1 MMREIFDYCL
11 SLLKSRLVP
20 LVLVFVVLVSVLV
33 TRLFSLQII
42 NGESYAANLTESI
55 KKTTSVAATRGR
67 IFDRNGVLLAYNEL
81 AFAVKIS
88 DSGTY
93 PDNDTKNA
101 AINNSINKTL
111 DIIESKGDKFSN
123 DFQITY
129 AGNGLYQYT
138 VSGNSLLRFQRDSYG
153 ASTISDLTDEQKNSS
168 ANDMIN
174 TLCERYGIN
183 QDDYTPEHILEII
196 NLRLSMSANS
206 YNRYISFTIANEV
219 SDETV
224 AAILERSDELVGV
237 TVEQQYIRKYV
248 DSVYCSQILGYTGTI
263 SSSELETLKAQDSSY
278 ENNDVV
284 GKSGIEQ
291 SMEQELSGTKG
302 SRTVYVDTVGRI
314 TEVLDETE
322 PEAGNDVYLTIDV
335 ELQKKIYNAIE
346 DELVSIIM
354 SNLTS
359 GTTKY
364 TYDSSTGDISN
375 IYITINEVYFGL
387 IDNNLV
393 SLDKIAAG
401 EHENERD
408 VYSEFLSKK
417 DRVFGWLR
425 DELTSS
431 PTAYGNLSEEEQAY
445 IWYIY
450 KDLLRAEGIFNSDN
464 VDTNDEVYRD
474 WVDGNSTSLEELLKY
489 SITKNWIDMSDLTS
503 EQYTS
508 LNEAY
513 DELVNYIFNALET
526 DKNFHKKL
534 YKYMIDDGDISGRQ
548 VCMMLFEQGFLEGE
562 NDYQALSSGSISAYD
577 FMSGCI
583 SSKRITPAQL
593 ALLPCSGSCVITDP
607 NNGDVLAL
615 VSYPSYDNNMFSGG
629 VDAEYYNMLN
639 NDKSNPLYNW
649 ATQAQSAPGS
659 TYKICTSIMG
669 LDTGLINTSTSYY
682 CNGKFEEVTPNPR
695 CWVRSGHG
703 SETVATAIRD
713 SCNVYFYNVG
723 YKLACSKNGLY
734 NSTYGTTVLQKY
746 AEELGLAT
754 MSGIEI
760 AEKAPSAS
768 NTNAIASAIGQGN
781 HAYSTLNMARYA
793 TTIANSGTC
802 YNLTLI
808 DKITDNSGNLIR
820 DNSAEISNVMDISQS
835 IWDTVH
841 YGMNL
846 VVGTY
851 AALGTVN
858 MDFAAK
864 SGTAQENPKEPD
876 HAMMISYAP
885 YDDPQIAM
893 SVAIPNGY
901 SGSQASE
908 LTAEIL
914 KIYFGLQ

>member
-20 LVLVFVVLVSVLV
+20 LVLVFIVLVSVLV

-93 PDNDTKNA
+93 PDNETKNA
-101 AINNSINKTL
+101 TINNSINKTL

-153 ASTISDLTDEQKNSS
+153 ASTIAELTDEQKNSS

-224 AAILERSDELVGV
+224 AAILERSGELAGV

-425 DELTSS
+425 EELTSS

-464 VDTNDEVYRD
+464 VDTNDEVYTD

-513 DELVNYIFNALET
+513 DELVNYIFNVLET

-562 NDYQALSSGSISAYD
+562 SDYEALSSGRMSAYD

-615 VSYPSYDNNMFSGG
+615 VSYPSYDNNRLSGT
-629 VDAEYYNMLN
+629 VDAEYYNQLN

-659 TYKICTSIMG
+659 TFKICTSIMG

-808 DKITDNSGNLIR
+808 DKITDNNGNLIR
-820 DNSAEISNVMDISQS
+820 DNSAEVSNVMDISQS

-893 SVAIPNGY
+893 AVAIPNGY

-914 KIYFGLQ
+914 KIYFGL

>member
-20 LVLVFVVLVSVLV
+20 LVLVFIVLVSVLV

-93 PDNDTKNA
+93 PDNETKNA
-101 AINNSINKTL
+101 TINNSINKTL

-153 ASTISDLTDEQKNSS
+153 ASTIAELTDEQKNSS

-224 AAILERSDELVGV
+224 AAILERSGELAGV

-425 DELTSS
+425 EELTSS

-450 KDLLRAEGIFNSDN
+450 KDLLRAAGIFNSDN
-464 VDTNDEVYRD
+464 VDTNDEVYTD

-562 NDYQALSSGSISAYD
+562 SDYEALSSGRMSAYD

-615 VSYPSYDNNMFSGG
+615 VSYPSYDNNRLSGT
-629 VDAEYYNMLN
+629 VDAEYYNQLN

-659 TYKICTSIMG
+659 TFKICTSIMG

-808 DKITDNSGNLIR
+808 DKITDNNGNLIR
-820 DNSAEISNVMDISQS
+820 DNSAEVSNVMDISQS

-893 SVAIPNGY
+893 AVAIPNGY

-914 KIYFGLQ
+914 KIYFGL

>member
-1 MMREIFDYCL
+1 MREIFDYCL

-20 LVLVFVVLVSVLV
+20 LVLVFIVLVSVLV

-93 PDNDTKNA
+93 PDNETKNA
-101 AINNSINKTL
+101 TINNSINKTL

-153 ASTISDLTDEQKNSS
+153 ASTIAELTDEQKNSS

-224 AAILERSDELVGV
+224 AAILERSGELAGV

-425 DELTSS
+425 EELTSS

-450 KDLLRAEGIFNSDN
+450 KDLLRAAGIFNSDN
-464 VDTNDEVYRD
+464 VDTNDEVYTD

-562 NDYQALSSGSISAYD
+562 SDYEALSSGRMSAYD

-615 VSYPSYDNNMFSGG
+615 VSYPSYDNNRLSGT
-629 VDAEYYNMLN
+629 VDAEYYNQLN

-659 TYKICTSIMG
+659 TFKICTSIMG

-808 DKITDNSGNLIR
+808 DKITDNNGNLIR
-820 DNSAEISNVMDISQS
+820 DNSAEVSNVMDISQS

-893 SVAIPNGY
+893 AVAIPNGY

-914 KIYFGLQ
+914 KIYFGL